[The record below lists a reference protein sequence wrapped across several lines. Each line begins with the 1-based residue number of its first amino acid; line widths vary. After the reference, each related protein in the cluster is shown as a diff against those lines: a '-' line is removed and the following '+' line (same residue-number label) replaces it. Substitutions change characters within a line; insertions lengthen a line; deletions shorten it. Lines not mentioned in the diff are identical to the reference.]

1 MDPIKVSVDVNLH
14 LSEKTEQFIL
24 GLFSGKKPTVASQ
37 APAAEKPTVAS
48 QAPAAEKPTVA
59 SQAPAAVE
67 KPTAASQ
74 APAAKKP
81 VAEKPA
87 ANSDVTIDDVRNALK
102 AKVATHRAEIK
113 EKLTELGA
121 PSVTKLERD
130 KYQEM
135 LDFLNSLD

>member
-37 APAAEKPTVAS
+37 APAAEKPTAAS
-48 QAPAAEKPTVA
+48 QAPAAVEKPTVA

-67 KPTAASQ
+67 
-74 APAAKKP
+74 KP

-113 EKLTELGA
+113 EKLTELRA